1 MFSNLTANKKTTIF
15 TSYWMRQREIASKM
29 AAFKIRLRRVS
40 TQNCSVL
47 LTLLSLALVELLLS
61 FPFSVFLLLD
71 LDLVMLCPKF
81 STKIA
86 LTADSNTRTGN
97 DLFSHNA
104 STKSA
109 RNLTA
114 NQQKG
119 GSAQGCKFHG
129 WHSHQDVAYKN
140 ITRSLMTKSLGFQPE
155 SILPQVNTEQPRVI
169 RKFQGY
175 MTFETS
181 YCEWRSAISIS
192 RFSFL
197 FYDISHLLPFRRV
210 GTIFLPKGS
219 SWLRKKDSLT
229 LSDFT
234 HRVMDQFLRTVRLRS
249 FVDTI

>member
-1 MFSNLTANKKTTIF
+1 MKSHPKWRL
-15 TSYWMRQREIASKM
+15 S
-29 AAFKIRLRRVS
+29 KIRLRRVS

-61 FPFSVFLLLD
+61 FPFSVFLHLD
-71 LDLVMLCPKF
+71 LDLVMLCSKF
-81 STKIA
+81 PTKIA
-86 LTADSNTRTGN
+86 LTANSNTRTGN

-210 GTIFLPKGS
+210 GTIFCLREARDYAKKTHWHWVILRTESWINFYALSVCDRLLIQYKVDYFPICS
-219 SWLRKKDSLT
+219 S
-229 LSDFT
+229 
-234 HRVMDQFLRTVRLRS
+234 HVFLRVR
-249 FVDTI
+249 